1 MCCEKSEVRV
11 YLGTDCQEGQVYT
24 NRLSL
29 RHTQGL
35 EIPYLGIHCGT
46 AGVTEHKGRL
56 EVLLSR
62 AVSGSRPERMSLS
75 SRCLDISYHIS
86 YEQ

>member
-1 MCCEKSEVRV
+1 MCRQKSEVRV

-56 EVLLSR
+56 EVLLSTITCRFRVAAR
-62 AVSGSRPERMSLS
+62 ANESAFPVLG
-75 SRCLDISYHIS
+75 YIS
-86 YEQ
+86 YE